1 MIFDSEGD
9 LRWIC
14 TYFRNSHIS
23 VIQQFMSAPIPCH
36 CLLGDSGGP
45 LVCKESGHYVL
56 RGVTSWGDGCGLEKF
71 PGVYARVTAASKWM
85 HSVMQ
90 GMVSSDQV
98 IDTVDFDEFMWAI
111 KEGPCTID
119 ESGCIQSPN
128 FPADYSTN
136 EASWCFTIFWCLIL
150 WVLFTKS

>member
-1 MIFDSEGD
+1 MPLS
-9 LRWIC
+9 
-14 TYFRNSHIS
+14 
-23 VIQQFMSAPIPCH
+23 
-36 CLLGDSGGP
+36 LLGDSGGP

-85 HSVMQ
+85 HSVMK

-128 FPADYSTN
+128 YPENYSQMLKSMVYNNTALQEDEESSVFIHN
-136 EASWCFTIFWCLIL
+136 LTSWYSVCGHTVICMCHHSAQKMPQWE
-150 WVLFTKS
+150 